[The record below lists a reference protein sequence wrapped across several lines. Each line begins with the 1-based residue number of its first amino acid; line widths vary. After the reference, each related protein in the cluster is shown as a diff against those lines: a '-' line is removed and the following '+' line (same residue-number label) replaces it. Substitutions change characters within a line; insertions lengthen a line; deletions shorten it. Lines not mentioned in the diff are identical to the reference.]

1 MLKLPYPPS
10 MNHYYRSWRNRVV
23 ISAAGV
29 RYRQDVATITEGHR
43 KLLGRIRLELTV
55 CPPDL
60 RRRDMDNVLKATL
73 DAMQH
78 AGIYDDD
85 SQIDQLVVTRGN
97 KVVGGCLFVVLEE
110 L

>member
-10 MNHYYRSWRNRVV
+10 INHYYKAWRNRVV

-29 RYRQDVATITEGHR
+29 KYRRDVAAATEGIA
-43 KLLGRIRLELTV
+43 KLTGRLKLKLTV
-55 CPPDL
+55 CPPDA

-78 AGIYDDD
+78 AGLYDDD
-85 SQIDQLVVTRGN
+85 SQIDLLVVIRGN
-97 KVVGGCLFVVLEE
+97 KVSGGCLFVILEE
-110 L
+110 I